1 MEIPVATGSAVRGF
15 MNIRIQLGKN
25 TQRDSHLPSFA
36 LVELAAWNRQTDR
49 VSLRADRDLTY
60 QFINSSINYRL

>member
-36 LVELAAWNRQTDR
+36 LVELAA
-49 VSLRADRDLTY
+49 
-60 QFINSSINYRL
+60 